1 MGILEER
8 ERTLNATSRELI
20 KRKVATA
27 LMMQAMHEELREKE
41 HHYSL
46 QIFDNI
52 KLWRSFR
59 RKLLRLT
66 DKVNH
71 IKTVLEEARKKCF
84 WRRDVNFRHYS
95 GLVLKFWTA
104 CEMALS
110 GENITLREITE
121 ESCDKSSLTNDEDG
135 PVRTDKNSISH
146 QGSKL
151 YLSWIALLTTYNL
164 MHSSYQWHALVTR
177 SCIY

>member
-1 MGILEER
+1 
-8 ERTLNATSRELI
+8 
-20 KRKVATA
+20 
-27 LMMQAMHEELREKE
+27 MQEMHEKLREKE
-41 HHYSL
+41 HRYSL

-104 CEMALS
+104 CEMTLT
-110 GENITLREITE
+110 GENITLLEITE
-121 ESCDKSSLTNDEDG
+121 ESTNSKSSIPDFDEVVAPVDKSRS
-135 PVRTDKNSISH
+135 SH
-146 QGSKL
+146 QGR
-151 YLSWIALLTTYNL
+151 LS
-164 MHSSYQWHALVTR
+164 HR
-177 SCIY
+177 